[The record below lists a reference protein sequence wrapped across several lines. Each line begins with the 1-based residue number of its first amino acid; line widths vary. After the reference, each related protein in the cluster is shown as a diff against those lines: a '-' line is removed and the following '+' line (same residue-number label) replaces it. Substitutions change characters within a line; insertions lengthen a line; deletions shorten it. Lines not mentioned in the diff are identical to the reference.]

1 MKAVGIDHY
10 DERRGIHF
18 QQTSLALEAAIAGQ
32 GIALGEASLV
42 TADLA
47 SGRLVR
53 PLGDDLRVE
62 AEWAYHL
69 ITREESLNSAIVR
82 AFRQWLILEAKLLS

>member
-1 MKAVGIDHY
+1 MKAVGIDHF

-62 AEWAYHL
+62 AE
-69 ITREESLNSAIVR
+69 
-82 AFRQWLILEAKLLS
+82 